1 MTVLD
6 LPAVNAT
13 LNACATVAL
22 VIGFIFI
29 KLGKTRAHIITMS
42 LALVISAAFLTC
54 YLIYHYHVGSV
65 KFMGQGLARNIYYP
79 LLISHIFL
87 AIVNLPM
94 IIMTVVPALR
104 QRFDKHKRMAKWT
117 LPVWL
122 YVSVTGVIV
131 YLMCYEWYGP
141 PMR

>member
-1 MTVLD
+1 
-6 LPAVNAT
+6 
-13 LNACATVAL
+13 
-22 VIGFIFI
+22 
-29 KLGKTRAHIITMS
+29 
-42 LALVISAAFLTC
+42 
-54 YLIYHYHVGSV
+54 
-65 KFMGQGLARNIYYP
+65 MGQGLARTIYFP

-94 IIMTVVPALR
+94 IIMTVLPALR

-117 LPVWL
+117 FPVWL
-122 YVSVTGVIV
+122 YVSITGVIV